1 MELEVVEPLILC
13 VATRVEP
20 FNLVQQ
26 VCNALSIKT
35 KLHCGDRA
43 RRNYSSTPCLKTL
56 DFKVKVKRTRVSL
69 EVKYDVNRKMKGNQ
83 RKGSETAT
91 MSLPCY

>member
-1 MELEVVEPLILC
+1 MESEVVEPLILC

-20 FNLVQQ
+20 LNLEQQ

-56 DFKVKVKRTRVSL
+56 NFKVQVKRTRVA
-69 EVKYDVNRKMKGNQ
+69 DC
-83 RKGSETAT
+83 
-91 MSLPCY
+91 P